1 MRHRIR
7 ITRRPAALTATL
19 AALLATASGPAAA
32 DDTGGVLLKL
42 ETPGTH
48 LLYHAD
54 EGADARVEDF
64 PVPVAVAPSAGGDA
78 RDVEVVVDT
87 TGLKGVAVA
96 EPGGAG
102 NCVHKGPVFT
112 CAYGDVQNGDGESN
126 IPFLLRGVD
135 GVAPGDSGTVTYR
148 VTAANAS
155 PVTGLTRMTVG
166 GPTLHTPEQ
175 AGTVTGAAPG
185 TPQTVTPAFA
195 NRSRF
200 TASEGVALLLTAP
213 EGLRLTS
220 RPANC
225 RFTTDSTS
233 AWCRFATEAGPDTA
247 YRTSSPVRFT
257 AEAGQL
263 SGTLSY
269 RWSAETTAPADHP
282 ERGDEAPL
290 KLTRT
295 SATGLTADR
304 TEVHVET
311 TVQADYEPVTATVR
325 GRVGDTVTVRLGLRD
340 HGPGRLPGTETMG
353 GFQVIPPDGT
363 TVTSVPYSF
372 EGDDSDWACERPRRG
387 DGAVDCAIGDDGFYE
402 VRHEGG
408 TTVIGFRVRIDRRVP
423 GAHGTI
429 RTYNPYDRTP
439 GNDTATIPLAA
450 SPALPYRPYRDPL
463 VWSALGAG
471 AAAVAGLVI
480 RRRRRRV

>member
-7 ITRRPAALTATL
+7 ITRRPAALMATL

-32 DDTGGVLLKL
+32 DASGEVLLRL

-102 NCVHKGPVFT
+102 NCTNQGPVFT
-112 CAYGDVQNGDGESN
+112 CVYGDVQNGDGESN

-135 GVAPGDSGTVTYR
+135 GVVPGDSGTVTYR

-166 GPTLHTPEQ
+166 GPTLHTPKE
-175 AGTVTGAAPG
+175 AETVTGAAPG
-185 TPQTVTPAFA
+185 EPRAVTPAFA

-225 RFTTDSTS
+225 RFNTDSTS
-233 AWCRFATEAGPDTA
+233 AWCLFATEAGPGTA
-247 YRTSSPVRFT
+247 YRTGSPLHFT
-257 AEAGQL
+257 AEAGRL

-269 RWSAETTAPADHP
+269 SWSAETTAPADHP

-295 SATGLTADR
+295 SGTGLTADR

-340 HGPGRLPGTETMG
+340 HGPGRLLDTETLG
-353 GFQVIPPDGT
+353 GFRVIPPEGT
-363 TVTSVPYSF
+363 TVTSVPYTF
-372 EGDDSDWACERPRRG
+372 EDSGGDWACERPRKS
-387 DGAVDCAIGDDGFYE
+387 DGSIDCAIGDDDFYE

-429 RTYNPYDRTP
+429 RTYNHYDRTP
-439 GNDTATIPLAA
+439 GNDTAAIPLDA

-463 VWSALGAG
+463 VWSALGVG
-471 AAAVAGLVI
+471 AAVAVGLVV
-480 RRRRRRV
+480 RRRRRV